1 MQTMYKASPEPIAS
15 RSTLMEMTGE
25 YRIAAPREQVWAA
38 LNNPEILR
46 EAIPGCEELK
56 AHSPTELE
64 AAAKAKI
71 GPVSARFKGKV
82 VLSNLNPPESY
93 TLTGEGTGGAAG
105 FAKGEAQV
113 TLVPDGGETI
123 LRYAVKASVGGKLA
137 QVGQRLIDGAA
148 RKMADEFFDRFA
160 SLAGGKVEPEATDT
174 PSPAPVT
181 QAQSGFE
188 PAPWVPLAVV
198 GGAILFML
206 VLLLS

>member
-1 MQTMYKASPEPIAS
+1 
-15 RSTLMEMTGE
+15 MEMTGE

-46 EAIPGCEELK
+46 EAIPGCEELN

-82 VLSNLNPPESY
+82 ILSNLNPPESY

-105 FAKGEAQV
+105 FAKGEAEV
-113 TLVPDGGETI
+113 TLVPDGNETI

-160 SLAGGKVEPEATDT
+160 TLAGGKVEPEPAASAE
-174 PSPAPVT
+174 PASVPPAPT
-181 QAQSGFE
+181 GFE
-188 PAPWVPLAVV
+188 PVPWAPLAVIA
-198 GGAILFML
+198 GGILFML

>member
-15 RSTLMEMTGE
+15 RKTLMEMTGE

-38 LNNPEILR
+38 LNNPDILR

-113 TLVPDGGETI
+113 TLVPDGGETV

-160 SLAGGKVEPEATDT
+160 SLAGGKVEPEAIDT
-174 PSPAPVT
+174 PSAAPVT
-181 QAQSGFE
+181 QSQSGFE